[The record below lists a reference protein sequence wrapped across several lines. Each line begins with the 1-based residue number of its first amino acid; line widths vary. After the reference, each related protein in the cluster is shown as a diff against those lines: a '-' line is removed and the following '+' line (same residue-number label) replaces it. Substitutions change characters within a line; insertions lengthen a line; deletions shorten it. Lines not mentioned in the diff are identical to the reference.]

1 MRNNIN
7 FHRNYNP
14 FKAVLEKIKE
24 TPEVKTPMLPRIFPP
39 FSYFGGK
46 RRVTSVIWSRLGE
59 DVRNYIEPFAGGLS
73 VLLGRNTYGCR
84 NFSQH
89 RELVNDSNALLM
101 NFWRAV
107 TFGDVEQ
114 IIKYADYPA
123 QELETIQRRVYIL
136 SQESSLQEKLS
147 SSLES
152 HDDKLAGLTLYVM
165 RNWIGGN
172 CLDSQ
177 TNVSSK
183 MPPAHIS
190 GWQGITARRTV
201 KILKARLEK
210 VITFCNNW
218 KICVKEDWLRPIK
231 SDTQT
236 VKIGITAVLLDPP
249 YEDKEGVY
257 KKDSMLM
264 TLSTATEVA
273 QWAIE
278 NGSDPMF
285 RIACCAYEGQTSDK
299 LFRKMP
305 GWTYFKWS
313 GRGYGEKPKKEIVW
327 FSPYCL
333 PESSNH

>member
-1 MRNNIN
+1 
-7 FHRNYNP
+7 
-14 FKAVLEKIKE
+14 
-24 TPEVKTPMLPRIFPP
+24 
-39 FSYFGGK
+39 
-46 RRVTSVIWSRLGE
+46 
-59 DVRNYIEPFAGGLS
+59 
-73 VLLGRNTYGCR
+73 
-84 NFSQH
+84 
-89 RELVNDSNALLM
+89 
-101 NFWRAV
+101 
-107 TFGDVEQ
+107 
-114 IIKYADYPA
+114 
-123 QELETIQRRVYIL
+123 
-136 SQESSLQEKLS
+136 
-147 SSLES
+147 
-152 HDDKLAGLTLYVM
+152 M